1 MNFDFFLF
9 VHWSRLYAGILC
21 FYLSR
26 PNKQFPCGTKGFLPL
41 PFQRMPYD
49 PTWFGKDVFAWIYI
63 RGTDFTLIFLADCS
77 RGILSYSGFLPS
89 K

>member
-1 MNFDFFLF
+1 
-9 VHWSRLYAGILC
+9 
-21 FYLSR
+21 
-26 PNKQFPCGTKGFLPL
+26 
-41 PFQRMPYD
+41 MPYD

-77 RGILSYSGFLPS
+77 RGILSYSGFLAS